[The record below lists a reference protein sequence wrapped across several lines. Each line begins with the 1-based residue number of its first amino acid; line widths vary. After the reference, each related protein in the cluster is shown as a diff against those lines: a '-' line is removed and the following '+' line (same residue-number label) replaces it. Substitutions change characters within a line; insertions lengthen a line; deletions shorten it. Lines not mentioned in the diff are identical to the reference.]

1 MIVLVLSSLIQF
13 QSEELQIKGRTQY
26 WVNNISLVF
35 KSAKLIVDRG
45 LIVLASFTLLFKTDA
60 KGLDKKSTVGE
71 LKTLP
76 VMIKT
81 TIHPSLNAL
90 DVYPVDRPTIEPML

>member
-1 MIVLVLSSLIQF
+1 
-13 QSEELQIKGRTQY
+13 
-26 WVNNISLVF
+26 
-35 KSAKLIVDRG
+35 
-45 LIVLASFTLLFKTDA
+45 
-60 KGLDKKSTVGE
+60 VGE